1 MILTNDIIL
10 LQTPMNLPCWWWWLF
25 SLGAFLL
32 GWLLHWLLFGRS
44 KDRTIHQLTE
54 EKEGYHAKYV
64 NMEKDF
70 MSLKYQFDEQQKEYA
85 ALRNSLQRCEA
96 DKAVLQT
103 KLDRALHAAEGQDTA
118 GAAALGFA
126 AGAATKGSE
135 GGGATDY
142 IAILGAD
149 NLQIVEGIG
158 PKVEQLLKAEGIAT
172 WAALAAASV
181 DRLKEILSGA
191 GSNFRLANPDTWPR
205 QAQLASE
212 GKWAELIE
220 YQKFLDAGDD
230 ASGDMETPS
239 KVEKMVVKALG
250 FSNNPEDLKVVE
262 GIGPKIEQ
270 LLKDAGIQTW
280 SDLAAASTER
290 LQEILAAAGDRYRL
304 ADPST
309 WAKQAGLAQAGNWSE
324 LSAYQEFLDGGKEP
338 EA

>member
-10 LQTPMNLPCWWWWLF
+10 LQTPMDLPCWWWWLF

-32 GWLLHWLLFGRS
+32 GWLLHWLLFGRG
-44 KDRTIHQLTE
+44 KDQTILQLTE

-85 ALRNSLQRCEA
+85 ALRTNMQRCEA

-103 KLDRALHAAEGQDTA
+103 KLDRALHAADGDGA
-118 GAAALGFA
+118 GAGALGFVA
-126 AGAATKGSE
+126 DTGDKAPAGGD
-135 GGGATDY
+135 TDY
-142 IAILGAD
+142 VAILGAD

-158 PKVEQLLKAEGIAT
+158 PKVEQLLKGEGIAT

-181 DRLKEILSGA
+181 DHLQGVLDGA
-191 GSNFRLANPDTWPR
+191 GSNFRLAKPDTWPR

-239 KVEKMVVKALG
+239 KVEKLVIKALG
-250 FSNNPEDLKVVE
+250 FSNNPEDLKIVE

-270 LLKDAGIQTW
+270 LLKEAGIQNW
-280 SDLAAASTER
+280 ADLAAASTER
-290 LQEILAAAGDRYRL
+290 LQEVLAAAGDRYRL